1 MRRGEPP
8 LEGNRCCTRRGHVS
22 TLVLRK
28 IPTDALQNPL
38 RHVGFDNVGS
48 ESLVSGTV
56 GLHPFQ
62 PRLFSLVFSTSS
74 FSAAYPFQRL
84 IFHVSGPFASAVLNP
99 GAARRTGAARRKRP
113 VGEKAH
119 LREDPLVREK
129 AEALLQAPLAG
140 FCRQALASR
149 LLLAS
154 SRQMAGPRW
163 AGPFGAFLA
172 EVGPP
177 PENPLPEN
185 PRLEISSHLENPRL
199 EVGYRL
205 EVGSRPMGRPESLGP
220 SRKLGATQK
229 TLVASKA

>member
-22 TLVLRK
+22 TLVLRET
-28 IPTDALQNPL
+28 PTDALQNPL

-119 LREDPLVREK
+119 LREDPPVREK
-129 AEALLQAPLAG
+129 AEALLQVPLAG
-140 FCRQALASR
+140 SYWQASTGR

-154 SRQMAGPRW
+154 SRQPAGCRW
-163 AGPFGAFLA
+163 AGPLGAFLA

-177 PENPLPEN
+177 PENSRLKMSF
-185 PRLEISSHLENPRL
+185 RLETGSHLENPRL

-205 EVGSRPMGRPESLGP
+205 EVGSRLTGRLESSGSPRRPWLP
-220 SRKLGATQK
+220 
-229 TLVASKA
+229 